1 MERLTEM
8 YGGMIVPRKACTF
21 DREGGADDCK
31 ECTEI
36 CEDEGGVCRTC
47 ILQECLT
54 RLWDYEGAGLT
65 PEQIME
71 LKERDKPKRVV
82 YEHEFEDSRLISY
95 VQRCK
100 SCGEAYD
107 PSEKFNFCPNCG
119 QRLKWEED

>member
-1 MERLTEM
+1 MDMERLTREETIVVRGKEM
-8 YGGMIVPRKACTF
+8 AACNY
-21 DREGGADDCK
+21 ENDDCNDQCRYGTCRWQK
-31 ECTEI
+31 KANMLLKKY
-36 CEDEGGVCRTC
+36 EDT
-47 ILQECLT
+47 
-54 RLWDYEGAGLT
+54 DLT

-119 QRLKWEED
+119 Q

>member
-1 MERLTEM
+1 MLLKK
-8 YGGMIVPRKACTF
+8 Y
-21 DREGGADDCK
+21 
-31 ECTEI
+31 
-36 CEDEGGVCRTC
+36 EDT
-47 ILQECLT
+47 
-54 RLWDYEGAGLT
+54 DLT